1 MKQYGK
7 VRCYQMKNLLGILV
21 VGLLWCNYGNTN
33 DHPKEN
39 VQNTYKCVGKITKHP
54 DNNQIGNKVT
64 EYIGYEEFNNNL
76 VLLMYDEE
84 SREFEIPLAVLIDLG
99 SRLNDKIKHIYVW
112 YDPMAP
118 LEPIVRQRILFFLS
132 DGKIRFHSD
141 TSVMKKSGYFSKKLE
156 KITYKDNELPE
167 QIEDLKKYTMEI
179 HKHYIKKFKWSSP
192 ITLDQLFTKKQI
204 AIRTEYECEEL

>member
-1 MKQYGK
+1 MKK
-7 VRCYQMKNLLGILV
+7 LLGIV
-21 VGLLWCNYGNTN
+21 VLGLLWCNYGNAN

-84 SREFEIPLAVLIDLG
+84 SREFVMPLAVLIDLG
-99 SRLNDKIKHIYVW
+99 SRSIKGKPNIKHTYVW
-112 YDPMAP
+112 YYALYIEELKNSLPP
-118 LEPIVRQRILFFLS
+118 LIDQRILFFLS